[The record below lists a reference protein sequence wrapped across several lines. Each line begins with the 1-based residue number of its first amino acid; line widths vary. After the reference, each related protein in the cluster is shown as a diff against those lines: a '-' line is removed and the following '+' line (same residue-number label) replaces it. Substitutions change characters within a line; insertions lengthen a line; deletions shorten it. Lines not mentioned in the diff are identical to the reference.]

1 MNDLL
6 PLLRSTAQLRSRL
19 RSWRAFGETVALAP
33 VGPAMHEGHLALIR
47 AARAEGDRALAVVL
61 LAPDAPAPDAER
73 LCQLADEAGADA
85 LHLPPPEALR
95 PPGAVTQIRLPGMTD
110 VLCGEEAP
118 EVLADFALV
127 MTRLFNQSQAD
138 AVLFGE
144 RDWQSLAIMRRLAA
158 DLGLATRVL
167 PASTERDTDGLAY
180 ATGTGSLS
188 EADRRV
194 ALRLFRELS
203 RAAAAL
209 DQGADPDETLD
220 AAADALADAGAE
232 VEYLELRDADTL
244 AELDAPE
251 PGRPARVFAAI
262 HIGGLRLIDNV
273 PVGEPSAL

>member
-1 MNDLL
+1 
-6 PLLRSTAQLRSRL
+6 
-19 RSWRAFGETVALAP
+19 
-33 VGPAMHEGHLALIR
+33 
-47 AARAEGDRALAVVL
+47 
-61 LAPDAPAPDAER
+61 
-73 LCQLADEAGADA
+73 
-85 LHLPPPEALR
+85 
-95 PPGAVTQIRLPGMTD
+95 
-110 VLCGEEAP
+110 
-118 EVLADFALV
+118 
-127 MTRLFNQSQAD
+127 
-138 AVLFGE
+138 
-144 RDWQSLAIMRRLAA
+144 
-158 DLGLATRVL
+158 
-167 PASTERDTDGLAY
+167 
-180 ATGTGSLS
+180 SLS